1 MKTKILAIL
10 ELYKIRITLFVAVT
24 TGFGYVCF
32 EGNVSGDTLLASTGI
47 LFLAFSSAA
56 LNHIQER
63 KTDAIMERTKGRP
76 LPSGKLSVKEAIIL
90 SAGAFLIGSLILL
103 IYFPPMAFA
112 AGFTCLIWYNV
123 IYTPMKRVNSLAIIP
138 GSVIGALPPVAGWIA
153 AGGSITD
160 PKVLLIAFFFFIW
173 QIPHF
178 WLLLLIFNN
187 DYEKAGFPTLI
198 QLFNDVQLARITFI
212 WTSATALTVLLFPIF
227 NIISLSVFSFI
238 LPMLAVWLVYAARDL
253 LRKDLSRLSFNHIF
267 RRINYFA
274 LLVIVYVSLEKILSV
289 I

>member
-1 MKTKILAIL
+1 MKEKISAVL
-10 ELYKIRITLFVAVT
+10 ELFKIRITLFVAVT
-24 TGFGYVCF
+24 TGFGYLCLD
-32 EGNVSGDTLLASTGI
+32 GDFSLNMLLSSTGI

-76 LPSGKLSVKEAIIL
+76 LPSGRLSVLEAAVYSGIAFA
-90 SAGAFLIGSLILL
+90 AGTFILL
-103 IYFPPMAFA
+103 MYFPVLTFV

-123 IYTPMKRVNSLAIIP
+123 IYTPMKRINSLAIIP
-138 GSVIGALPPVAGWIA
+138 GSVIGALPPVAGWLA

-160 PKVLLIAFFFFIW
+160 PRVLLIAFFFFIW

-198 QLFNDVQLARITFI
+198 QLFNDVQLARITFV

-238 LPMLAVWLVYAARDL
+238 LPILASWLVFAARDL